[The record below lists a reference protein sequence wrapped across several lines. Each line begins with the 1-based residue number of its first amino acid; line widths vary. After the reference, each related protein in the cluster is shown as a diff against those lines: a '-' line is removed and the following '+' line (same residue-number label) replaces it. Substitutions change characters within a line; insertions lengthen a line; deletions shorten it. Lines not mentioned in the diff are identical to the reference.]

1 VILLD
6 THAWLWHVAA
16 PDRLSAAAR
25 AEIDRAD
32 RVGVATISSWE
43 VAMLE
48 LRGRI
53 ELDRPVERWIR
64 HALAQEGVE
73 PIPLTVE
80 IAVRAALLESEGFPG
95 DPADRI
101 IYASSRAEGAK
112 LVTRD
117 EPLRRHDASGTV
129 W

>member
-6 THAWLWHVAA
+6 THAWLWRVAA
-16 PDRLSAAAR
+16 PDRLSAGAR
-25 AEIDRAD
+25 AAIDHAD
-32 RVGVATISSWE
+32 RIGVATISCWE
-43 VAMLE
+43 VVMLE

-53 ELDRPVERWIR
+53 ALDRPVDRWIR
-64 HALAQEGVE
+64 QALAQERVE
-73 PIPLTVE
+73 AVPLTAE
-80 IAVRAALLESEGFPG
+80 IAVRAALLENEGFPG
-95 DPADRI
+95 DTADRI